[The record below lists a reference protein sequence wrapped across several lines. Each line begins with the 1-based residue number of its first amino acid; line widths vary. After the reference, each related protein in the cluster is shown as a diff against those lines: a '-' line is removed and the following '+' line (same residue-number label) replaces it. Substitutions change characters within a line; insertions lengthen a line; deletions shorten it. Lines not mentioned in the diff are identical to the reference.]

1 MRPNIRATV
10 DGRAGVVPSIIL
22 DLSRRVS
29 DTAPHGRARR
39 CGTTMGTVLA
49 RLELPN
55 DLALLGIARAYTREV
70 AAAANLPLED
80 GAALV
85 WAVEAACSDIVE
97 HAFDPG
103 ESSTFTIAAELSATA
118 LTIALHERG
127 LPFDP
132 SQVAA
137 DAAPPAED
145 TAVAAARGS
154 LWQHIA
160 QAVDEAHWINHG
172 PAGIALRPTKGRPLA
187 VALAPPPPDASA

>member
-10 DGRAGVVPSIIL
+10 IGRAGVVPSIIL

-29 DTAPHGRARR
+29 DTPPHGRARR

-85 WAVEAACSDIVE
+85 WAVEAACTDVIE
-97 HAFDPG
+97 HAYDPG
-103 ESSTFTIAAELSATA
+103 EASTFAIAAEMSATA

-127 LPFDP
+127 LPLDP
-132 SQVAA
+132 RQVAR

-145 TAVAAARGS
+145 PAAMVARGS

-160 QAVDEAHWINHG
+160 LAVDEAHWISHG
-172 PAGIALRPTKGRPLA
+172 PAGMELRLTKA
-187 VALAPPPPDASA
+187 